1 MAKYNFTN
9 TSEVI
14 ISTHFE
20 RGELEALDRFLTEH
34 GDFTKYETL
43 GRIHRDLRD
52 ILVQS
57 TKNIREDM
65 EHAQEYKA
73 WSKPIEYKIQV
84 EARKN
89 AVELAEV

>member
-52 ILVQS
+52 ILVKS
-57 TKNIREDM
+57 TKCIAEDM
-65 EHAQEYKA
+65 NYDQKYKS
-73 WSKPIEYKIQV
+73 WSKPIEYKIRVKDQ
-84 EARKN
+84 
-89 AVELAEV
+89 VELAEV

>member
-1 MAKYNFTN
+1 MAKYNFTK
-9 TSEVI
+9 TSETI

-20 RGELEALDRFLTEH
+20 RGELEALDRFLSEH
-34 GDFTKYETL
+34 GDFTTYELL
-43 GRIHRDLRD
+43 GRIHRDLRNM
-52 ILVQS
+52 LVQS
-57 TKNIREDM
+57 TTSILEDM
-65 EHAQEYKA
+65 EYAQQHKA

>member
-52 ILVQS
+52 ILVES
-57 TKNIREDM
+57 TKCIAEDM
-65 EHAQEYKA
+65 NYAQKYKS
-73 WSKPIEYKIQV
+73 WSKPIEYKIRVKDQ
-84 EARKN
+84 
-89 AVELAEV
+89 VELAEV

>member
-20 RGELEALDRFLTEH
+20 RGEIEALDKFLTEH
-34 GDFTKYETL
+34 GDFTKYEAL

-52 ILVQS
+52 ILVRS
-57 TKNIREDM
+57 TKDIQENM

-84 EARKN
+84 EERKN

>member
-1 MAKYNFTN
+1 
-9 TSEVI
+9 
-14 ISTHFE
+14 
-20 RGELEALDRFLTEH
+20 
-34 GDFTKYETL
+34 L

-84 EARKN
+84 EARKS
-89 AVELAEV
+89 AVDLAEV

>member
-20 RGELEALDRFLTEH
+20 RGEIEALDKFLTEH
-34 GDFTKYETL
+34 GDFTKYEAL

-52 ILVQS
+52 ILVRS
-57 TKNIREDM
+57 TKDIQEDM
-65 EHAQEYKA
+65 VHAQEYKA
-73 WSKPIEYKIQV
+73 WSKPIEYKIRVKDQ
-84 EARKN
+84 
-89 AVELAEV
+89 VELAEV